1 MIGEIMKLT
10 ISKDIATNDTI
21 YVLTIREADL
31 IKMRHT
37 RKEIEHL
44 DKLGKS
50 NEISDKLLGLKIIT
64 KSIEKG
70 E

>member
-1 MIGEIMKLT
+1 MIGEIMKFT

-21 YVLTIREADL
+21 YILTIREADL

-64 KSIEKG
+64 NSIEK
-70 E
+70 EE